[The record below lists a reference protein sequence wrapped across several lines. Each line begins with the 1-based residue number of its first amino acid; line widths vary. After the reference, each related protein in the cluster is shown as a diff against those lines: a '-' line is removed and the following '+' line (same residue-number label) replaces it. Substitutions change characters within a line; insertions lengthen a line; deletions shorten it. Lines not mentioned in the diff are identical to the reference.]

1 MLDREEGVIAAEF
14 AELANAVLEVS
25 KMWILMGGCENML
38 MTQFHLYLTCP
49 ELIQFSRESG
59 QPLKMQHNSFYPYA
73 IELAG

>member
-14 AELANAVLEVS
+14 AELGNATLEVS
-25 KMWILMGGCENML
+25 KMRILMGGCENLL

-59 QPLKMQHNSFYPYA
+59 QPLKMQHNSFYPYG
-73 IELAG
+73 IELTG